1 MMKVPRISGRQLVTN
16 TRATGSFATSPESTT
31 FWNAG
36 VSMSLR
42 RT

>member
-1 MMKVPRISGRQLVTN
+1 MMNVPRISGRQLVVK
-16 TRATGSFATSPESTT
+16 TRASGSFATLPESTT

-36 VSMSLR
+36 VSMSLK

>member
-1 MMKVPRISGRQLVTN
+1 MMNVPRISGRQLDTN